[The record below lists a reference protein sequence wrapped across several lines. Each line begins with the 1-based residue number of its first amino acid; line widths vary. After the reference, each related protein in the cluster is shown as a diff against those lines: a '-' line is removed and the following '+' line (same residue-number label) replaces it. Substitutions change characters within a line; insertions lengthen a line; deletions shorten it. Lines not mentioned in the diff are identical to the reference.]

1 MKALHNSKLP
11 RGTRDVITA
20 LNQLTTDTKTLH
32 KVSSELLESYTGADK
47 NEKSIQINQ
56 AFTSSISNIETV
68 LRVSSCE
75 SSEEGEHGGEL
86 NAASSGPM
94 RRASMFF
101 ANKFSRSKDD
111 LVIELRTAE
120 ARKHK
125 KYQTKQ
131 RSHTQSPMRLSP
143 KSSNE
148 SLNKVTSCR
157 LSTCSHQSTDSECD
171 VDNMAWTNAKPPITP
186 IKAPTPNSAA
196 VARGGGKK
204 GSKNSG
210 LFNFRKSQYIAS
222 EDSRPVI
229 TEPVLQHTTNAS
241 VSSSSINVNESIT

>member
-32 KVSSELLESYTGADK
+32 KVSSELLDSYTGADK
-47 NEKSIQINQ
+47 NEKSIQLNQ

-75 SSEEGEHGGEL
+75 SSEEGEGHGGEL
-86 NAASSGPM
+86 TASGPM

-120 ARKHK
+120 SRKHK

-157 LSTCSHQSTDSECD
+157 HSTCSHQSTDSECD
-171 VDNMAWTNAKPPITP
+171 VDMTWTNAKPPITP
-186 IKAPTPNSAA
+186 IKQPTPNSSA
-196 VARGGGKK
+196 VARGKK
-204 GSKNSG
+204 NNNKNSG

-222 EDSRPVI
+222 EEHRPVI

-241 VSSSSINVNESIT
+241 VSSSSSINVNETIT

>member
-32 KVSSELLESYTGADK
+32 KVSSELLESYTGPDK
-47 NEKSIQINQ
+47 NEKSIQLNQ
-56 AFTSSISNIETV
+56 AFTSSISNIETI

-75 SSEEGEHGGEL
+75 SSEGEEGHGGDL
-86 NAASSGPM
+86 AVSSGPM

-111 LVIELRTAE
+111 LVLELRTAE
-120 ARKHK
+120 SRKHK

-157 LSTCSHQSTDSECD
+157 HSTCSHQSTDSECD
-171 VDNMAWTNAKPPITP
+171 VDMAWTNAKPPITP
-186 IKAPTPNSAA
+186 IKTPTPNSSTAA
-196 VARGGGKK
+196 RGKK
-204 GSKNSG
+204 GINKNSG

-222 EDSRPVI
+222 EENRPVI

-241 VSSSSINVNESIT
+241 VSSSRVNVNESIT